1 MILALPVPMWRA
13 NARAFAL
20 REVAVGAMVNAI
32 TTGVRG
38 PQAAVALTGA
48 GGATAS

>member
-13 NARAFAL
+13 NARAFAR
-20 REVAVGAMVNAI
+20 REGAVRAMVHAI
-32 TTGVRG
+32 TTGVPG
-38 PQAAVALTGA
+38 SQAAVALTGA